1 MTERPIQRCRPS
13 RQIGWRFLTD
23 HRPSQSIS
31 ILLNDLL
38 IPLCVSRQP
47 GLRVKCRGRRTAA
60 ATAGRGIGHHHRRR
74 EASAHLSCRA
84 EWRVQGQGSAG
95 AVTEVPQMCPKNI
108 MEFQKCALKRPWRA
122 QGWSL
127 WFMVLVLSWHHFAYI
142 TDFHVS
148 VHIVMQQQG
157 P

>member
-13 RQIGWRFLTD
+13 RQIGRRFLTD

-84 EWRVQGQGSAG
+84 ECGECWGRNRG
-95 AVTEVPQMCPKNI
+95 AANVPQKYNGVPEMCS
-108 MEFQKCALKRPWRA
+108 ETTLKGSRMIIVIYGSRVILA
-122 QGWSL
+122 SFCL
-127 WFMVLVLSWHHFAYI
+127 HH
-142 TDFHVS
+142 
-148 VHIVMQQQG
+148 
-157 P
+157 